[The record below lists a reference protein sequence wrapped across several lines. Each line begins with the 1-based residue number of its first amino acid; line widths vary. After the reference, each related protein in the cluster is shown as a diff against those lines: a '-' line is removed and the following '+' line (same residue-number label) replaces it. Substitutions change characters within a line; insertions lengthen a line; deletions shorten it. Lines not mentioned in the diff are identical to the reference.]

1 MSDEE
6 LAGQL
11 LMLGFTGREPAAAEE
26 AMALKPAGFS
36 LLPRNLI
43 DAAQTAALAR
53 GLQEAAVRAGL
64 APLFIAADQEGGAV
78 TAVAEGAT
86 VFPGA
91 MALGAAGSPALT
103 RRMAR
108 AQGREAA
115 AMGINLNY
123 APVADVNTDPE
134 NPIIGVRSFGDD
146 PAAVGR
152 HVAAAARGYQESGVL
167 AAAKHF
173 PGHGATRVDSHLGL
187 SILDTAPAVLERREL
202 APFRAAVG
210 AGAGAVMTAHIV
222 YTALDP
228 DRPATLSPAA
238 IRGLLRERLGFRGL
252 VLTDCLEMEAVAAR
266 YGPEEYA
273 VLAVEAGADLL
284 LISHTPAR
292 QTAARDAL
300 VDALRRRRLP
310 RDRVRASVARTL
322 AAKERLGLYQPKRRT
337 PDLEEIRP
345 RHGRL
350 EEEVARR
357 AITPVKDEG
366 LLPLANAARTAVIWP
381 EVASRPR
388 IGDPEAVCP
397 LGRAVRRYC
406 PDATEVRFPAVPGQ
420 EDIAR
425 ILRAAEE
432 AEVIIAATAGARPPQ
447 SAAQTAL
454 VQALIG
460 LGKPTAVLALR
471 NPYDL
476 VKLSGARVLL
486 AAYDAGPAAVR
497 AAVDVLYGRARA
509 KGRLPV
515 ELGFSVDT

>member
-1 MSDEE
+1 MSGRIDRTAAMSDEE

-26 AMALKPAGFS
+26 AKALKPAGFS

-43 DAAQTAALAR
+43 DAAQTAAQAR

-152 HVAAAARGYQESGVL
+152 HVAAAVRGYQESGVL

-210 AGAGAVMTAHIV
+210 AGAGAVMT
-222 YTALDP
+222 
-228 DRPATLSPAA
+228 
-238 IRGLLRERLGFRGL
+238 
-252 VLTDCLEMEAVAAR
+252 
-266 YGPEEYA
+266 
-273 VLAVEAGADLL
+273 
-284 LISHTPAR
+284 
-292 QTAARDAL
+292 
-300 VDALRRRRLP
+300 
-310 RDRVRASVARTL
+310 
-322 AAKERLGLYQPKRRT
+322 
-337 PDLEEIRP
+337 
-345 RHGRL
+345 
-350 EEEVARR
+350 
-357 AITPVKDEG
+357 
-366 LLPLANAARTAVIWP
+366 
-381 EVASRPR
+381 
-388 IGDPEAVCP
+388 
-397 LGRAVRRYC
+397 
-406 PDATEVRFPAVPGQ
+406 
-420 EDIAR
+420 
-425 ILRAAEE
+425 
-432 AEVIIAATAGARPPQ
+432 
-447 SAAQTAL
+447 
-454 VQALIG
+454 
-460 LGKPTAVLALR
+460 
-471 NPYDL
+471 
-476 VKLSGARVLL
+476 
-486 AAYDAGPAAVR
+486 
-497 AAVDVLYGRARA
+497 
-509 KGRLPV
+509 
-515 ELGFSVDT
+515 